1 MTAYSKQSGECVG
14 VSRMPSWAATAV
26 HGLVLL
32 SLAALSAV
40 TLTFYMPRT
49 VGSYD
54 EGLILFGAARVL
66 AGDLPYRDFWTM
78 YAPGAYFI
86 PALLFAV
93 FGESVLV
100 LRTFDIATKSFI
112 ALASFQVIAKLG
124 SRWFG
129 LAGAI
134 GVLVL
139 LILLPS
145 PGFPIFQAL
154 AASLAAVLAL
164 QRAIET
170 PGDRGAAFAAGV
182 AVGAALL
189 FRQDLGVYAFVVCSA
204 WLAWLGRAPRAGAD
218 VQGRLG
224 GLLAPFA
231 AGTALLVLPVAGMLA
246 FKIPAVDLYQNLVY
260 LPLEVYPKVR
270 SLPFPT
276 AGKLLGQ
283 LRAHDLDAALAS
295 IAVYAPALVVL
306 AGLAIQVR
314 HAARRQPASDEALTH
329 DAVIWLLL
337 ALTALFFLKG
347 LVRVEPLHML
357 PALILAVV
365 LLAAMAGRAAPPLNS
380 MGRRPFAATAL
391 ISGAALLLLGA
402 VAPFATLWPTIHKL
416 TRDGFQASSFA
427 AQCRSAQTPRL
438 SCFKLDPIRA
448 EVLDEVL
455 RRTDPHDTIYV
466 GAGRHDK
473 IFVNNVELYFLSAR
487 RSATK
492 WHDLHPGVQTTAGV
506 QREMI
511 AEMSADPPALVVL
524 SSQWDDMQEPN
535 ASRYSSGV
543 HLLDDYLRRDYRPVA
558 RIRHWTLLEPR

>member
-1 MTAYSKQSGECVG
+1 M
-14 VSRMPSWAATAV
+14 
-26 HGLVLL
+26 
-32 SLAALSAV
+32 
-40 TLTFYMPRT
+40 
-49 VGSYD
+49 
-54 EGLILFGAARVL
+54 
-66 AGDLPYRDFWTM
+66 
-78 YAPGAYFI
+78 
-86 PALLFAV
+86 
-93 FGESVLV
+93 
-100 LRTFDIATKSFI
+100 
-112 ALASFQVIAKLG
+112 
-124 SRWFG
+124 
-129 LAGAI
+129 
-134 GVLVL
+134 
-139 LILLPS
+139 
-145 PGFPIFQAL
+145 
-154 AASLAAVLAL
+154 
-164 QRAIET
+164 
-170 PGDRGAAFAAGV
+170 
-182 AVGAALL
+182 
-189 FRQDLGVYAFVVCSA
+189 
-204 WLAWLGRAPRAGAD
+204 
-218 VQGRLG
+218 
-224 GLLAPFA
+224 
-231 AGTALLVLPVAGMLA
+231 LPVAGMLA